1 MHVHHAIFHTLLPVV
16 WISMATAQSL
26 DPRLD
31 TPDDAQATAAYR
43 AILAVAAR
51 NGGQQEQMARVKF
64 CSPGAGRPGVVCAVA
79 IKTSATTAERGL
91 TIYFSRGPDSAWVA
105 EIE

>member
-1 MHVHHAIFHTLLPVV
+1 MHVHYAIFHTLLPVV
-16 WISMATAQSL
+16 WISMATAQSP

-31 TPDDAQATAAYR
+31 TPDDAEATAAYR
-43 AILAVAAR
+43 AIPGVAAR

-64 CSPGAGRPGVVCAVA
+64 CSPGVGRPGVVCSVA
-79 IKTSATTAERGL
+79 IKKSATAAERGL